1 MTALHTPTHTTDTPS
16 SPESPAAQK
25 RKMPAKKRNT
35 QRVPKK
41 KGKEKENKKRNKE
54 GGDEEGGVPVFAESN
69 DSLPAAL
76 TPRVGGGGVESWAA
90 ATNRWR
96 REGRCA
102 EVDDFRETVRMEC
115 LQKGLSR
122 KDARAHAWSAAIA
135 AFPPLG
141 GTQQPVE
148 IPLPDD
154 PAATS
159 AAAADDADA
168 TPRGLY
174 DLPASWPALPANAS
188 LAADIAWV
196 QSNRLAVVEERPG
209 SGPTRVHLDRAHEP
223 APSRAALGWLE
234 TSVRSY
240 AKYVDVAARAASAQ
254 VDEQE
259 GVRRERMAIDAIRA
273 LLDEMSEGEGV

>member
-1 MTALHTPTHTTDTPS
+1 
-16 SPESPAAQK
+16 
-25 RKMPAKKRNT
+25 MPAKKRNT

-41 KGKEKENKKRNKE
+41 KGKENKKDKE
-54 GGDEEGGVPVFAESN
+54 GDKEGGVPVVAKSN

-76 TPRVGGGGVESWAA
+76 PTVRAREVDLLIALPR
-90 ATNRWR
+90 RFQ
-96 REGRCA
+96 REGRWP
-102 EVDDFRETVRMEC
+102 E
-115 LQKGLSR
+115 LSR
-122 KDARAHAWSAAIA
+122 LRDEMMRDCMSRQMSKLDARAWVYAELDRLS
-135 AFPPLG
+135 PPLPPPKR
-141 GTQQPVE
+141 TTLVE
-148 IPLPDD
+148 EPAE
-154 PAATS
+154 PAAT
-159 AAAADDADA
+159 DDADA

-174 DLPASWPALPANAS
+174 DLPASWPPLPANAS

-273 LLDEMSEGEGV
+273 LLDEMSEGEGE